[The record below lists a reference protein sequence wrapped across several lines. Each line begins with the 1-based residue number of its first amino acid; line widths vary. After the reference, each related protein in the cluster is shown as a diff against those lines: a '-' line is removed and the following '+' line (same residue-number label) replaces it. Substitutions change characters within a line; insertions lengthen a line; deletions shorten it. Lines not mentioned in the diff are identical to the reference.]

1 MLKNSFSSDILTMLF
16 KPKTFFANKLKDL
29 SSQKIVWMSF
39 ICLSLG
45 IILGNLISLASIY
58 YVKIDFLNNNN
69 LNYNQALELFNLSKE
84 EFLTKLSQQ
93 QIYALVMLILALP
106 IAYMGPHILGGALF
120 IFLWIF
126 SYENKKSLQ
135 LQTIIDSASLS
146 LSFMFFSAIPLIGA
160 FIAPILVGINLSRA
174 LQFYYPTLSK
184 FNKIVAIVS
193 AFYICFFLSSIALQ
207 ALSLGIFGMIK
218 DQLHNY

>member
-16 KPKTFFANKLKDL
+16 KPKIFFANKLKDL

-58 YVKIDFLNNNN
+58 YVKIDFLNNN
-69 LNYNQALELFNLSKE
+69 LNYNQALELLSMSKE

-218 DQLHNY
+218 AKIF

>member
-16 KPKTFFANKLKDL
+16 KPKIFFANKLKDL

-58 YVKIDFLNNNN
+58 YVKIDFLNNN
-69 LNYNQALELFNLSKE
+69 LNYNQALELLSMSKE

-193 AFYICFFLSSIALQ
+193 AFYICFFL
-207 ALSLGIFGMIK
+207 
-218 DQLHNY
+218 